1 MATDRDQVYWD
12 PWDVD
17 IYADPY
23 PTFRR
28 LRDEAPLYYNER
40 HDFFAVSRYDDVE
53 RGLHDKETFT
63 SGRGAIL
70 ELIKAN
76 VQLPPGTLI
85 FEDPPRH
92 TVYRNLL
99 SRVFTPRRMNALEP
113 QVREYCAA
121 SLDPLTGADRFDFI
135 ADLGAQMPVR
145 VIGMLLGIPLQDQD
159 AVRETAD
166 ANLRTKPGA
175 KMSFGGRLDIGA
187 DMFAEYIDWRAKHPS
202 DDLMTDLLNAEFVD
216 ESGVSRRLSREEVL
230 TYVAVIA
237 GAGSE
242 TTTRLI
248 GWAGKLLADHPD
260 QRADLVRDRS
270 LIPRAIEE
278 ILRFEPPAS
287 NVARYVA
294 RDTEFHGTPVPE
306 GAAISLLVGSANRDE
321 RHRPD
326 GDSFNIHRAAGPSLS
341 FGHGAHFCL
350 GASLARVEGRV
361 ALEEILRRFPEWDI
375 DTENAKLAST
385 ATVRGWETLPAFIR

>member
-1 MATDRDQVYWD
+1 MATDGDQVYWD

-28 LRDEAPLYYNER
+28 LRAEAPLYYNER
-40 HDFFAVSRYDDVE
+40 HDFFAVSRYEDVE
-53 RGLHDKETFT
+53 RGLHDKETFI

-92 TVYRNLL
+92 TIYRNLL
-99 SRVFTPRRMNALEP
+99 SRVFTPRRMSAIEP

-121 SLDPLTGADRFDFI
+121 SLDPLTGTDRFDFI

-166 ANLRTKPGA
+166 ANLRTRPGT

-187 DMFAEYIDWRAKHPS
+187 DMFADYIDWRSKHPS

-216 ESGVSRRLSREEVL
+216 ETGVSRRLTREEVQ

-248 GWAGKLLADHPD
+248 GWAGKLLADHPE
-260 QRADLVRDRS
+260 QRGELVRDRS
-270 LIPRAIEE
+270 LVLRAIEE
-278 ILRFEPPAS
+278 ILRFEPPALHVS
-287 NVARYVA
+287 RYVA
-294 RDTEFHGTPVPE
+294 RDTEFHGIPVPE
-306 GAAISLLVGSANRDE
+306 GSAIGLLVGSANRDE

-326 GDSFNIHRAAGPSLS
+326 GDSFDIHRAAGPLLS

-350 GASLARVEGRV
+350 GAALARVEGRV
-361 ALEEILRRFPEWDI
+361 ALDEILRR
-375 DTENAKLAST
+375 
-385 ATVRGWETLPAFIR
+385 